1 MVLFYSSGDKAK
13 ISMQIDRQYDDN
25 NSRLVPQAGLLRC
38 ISYAEN
44 TVGY

>member
-1 MVLFYSSGDKAK
+1 VVLFYSSGDQAK
-13 ISMQIDRQYDDN
+13 ICMQIDRQYDN

-38 ISYAEN
+38 MSYAEN